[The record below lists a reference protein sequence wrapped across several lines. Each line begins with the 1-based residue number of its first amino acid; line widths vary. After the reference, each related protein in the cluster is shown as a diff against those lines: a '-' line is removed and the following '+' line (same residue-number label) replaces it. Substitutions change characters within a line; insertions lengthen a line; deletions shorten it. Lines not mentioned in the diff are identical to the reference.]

1 MKAADFGIRAFTKN
15 QNIHVNLKSDN
26 KTTVAYVMKIG
37 GTVSLDLVQL
47 TKDLWEYCLKN
58 QIYLTAE
65 HVKGILN
72 EDADQKSCVLL
83 DSSDWKLIHQYS

>member
-1 MKAADFGIRAFTKN
+1 MRAANLGIRAFTKN
-15 QNIHVNLKSDN
+15 QNNIPVHLKYDN
-26 KTTVAYVMKIG
+26 RTTVAYVMKMG
-37 GTVSLDLVQL
+37 GTVSLYLVQL

-72 EDADQKSCVLL
+72 VDADKKNPTFC
-83 DSSDWKLIHQYS
+83 WIPATGN